1 MIRRV
6 FVSLLL
12 ACGLISPFPPF
23 FTHGACNAEFDA
35 TTAAFQGQRSKM
47 STMDEA
53 QAFLTVQGVPYRVI
67 SAELCKHWPLRDAVL
82 CPGGPVLLA
91 SLPVKNEIC
100 RYYRDSSV
108 QLQLG
113 FNEYLQL
120 VRIQTDMK
128 PYKSMRLPWIDRE
141 VDWAK

>member
-1 MIRRV
+1 MLRRV

-12 ACGLISPFPPF
+12 ACGLILPFPPL

-47 STMDEA
+47 STVRDA
-53 QAFLTVQGVPYRVI
+53 QAYLADQGISYRAI
-67 SAELCKHWPLRDAVL
+67 SAELCKHWPVRDAMT

-91 SLPVKNEIC
+91 ALPVKNRVC
-100 RYYRDSSV
+100 RYYRDSSIRA
-108 QLQLG
+108 QLG

-120 VRIQTDMK
+120 VRIQTDIK
-128 PYKSMRLPWIDRE
+128 PYKFVRLPWIDRE
-141 VDWAK
+141 VDWGK